1 MNEITDKFNNNSKNK
16 ELTNSLKSKPFLSI
30 SSDFSV
36 EELYNI
42 LSKNPYLINTE
53 DEKNETFLSYAI
65 KRNNIDIINLLLTSP
80 IINLTY
86 QNEKTGNTYLHLAVI
101 HQNIKLIKEL
111 LKKNIFID
119 IQNNEGNTALH
130 LAYYVNNINIIKLL
144 IENNIDFAIKNRK
157 GLTAEEID
165 PIENISDIPGYN
177 INNELNINL
186 NTNKKN
192 ANDVNL
198 NLSNSGE
205 TKYKSSLKT
214 KGDNYLKE
222 KNYKNSENNFNNIK
236 NNHKKYLSNGFCYL
250 FEDKNDSININKED
264 INDLNIN
271 NFDIRLSNIS
281 DKNDDIDNIEIDNL
295 KTIKNDFPLNPEFD
309 LSTINAQKNSLDTN
323 INTNKKK
330 EKINKSSN
338 KSLYEFLSQINMQKY
353 YDNLNNNGFEYVNI
367 IIEDTKLG
375 NNLTD
380 AQLKMININIPG
392 DRAKILIRF
401 EEKADLF
408 DFNVP
413 KNVYYFLNDISLNK
427 IESDLNLIKLNNWLK
442 NIKLEQYLKNF
453 IDNGYYST
461 ELLLFQTLSKN
472 PLNDDILK
480 NEFRIEKLGH
490 RARILNKLKEESK
503 KYLKNLRDSIVTFH
517 AEENSKICSECCL
530 V

>member
-1 MNEITDKFNNNSKNK
+1 MNEISDKFNNSSKNK
-16 ELTNSLKSKPFLSI
+16 ELTNSIKSNPFLSI
-30 SSDFSV
+30 SSNFSV

-53 DEKNETFLSYAI
+53 DEQNETFLSYAI

-101 HQNIKLIKEL
+101 HQNIKLIKQL
-111 LKKNIFID
+111 LEKNIFID

-144 IENNIDFAIKNRK
+144 IENNIDFGIKNKK

-165 PIENISDIPGYN
+165 PIENINDIPGYN
-177 INNELNINL
+177 INNEININL

-192 ANDVNL
+192 LND
-198 NLSNSGE
+198 LSNSGE

-214 KGDNYLKE
+214 KGDNCIKE
-222 KNYKNSENNFNNIK
+222 K
-236 NNHKKYLSNGFCYL
+236 
-250 FEDKNDSININKED
+250 NKED
-264 INDLNIN
+264 IYINDININ
-271 NFDIRLSNIS
+271 NFDIRLSNII
-281 DKNDDIDNIEIDNL
+281 DKNDNIDNLDNVDNISIDDL
-295 KTIKNDFPLNPEFD
+295 KTIKNDFPLNQEFD
-309 LSTINAQKNSLDTN
+309 LSTINAQNN
-323 INTNKKK
+323 INTSINKNKKK

-367 IIEDTKLG
+367 IIEDTILG

-380 AQLKMININIPG
+380 TQLKMININIPG

-401 EEKADLF
+401 EEKANLF

-413 KNVYYFLNDISLNK
+413 KNVYYFINNININTIKNDC
-427 IESDLNLIKLNNWLK
+427 NLIKLNNWLK

-461 ELLLFQTLSKN
+461 ELLLFQALSKN

-503 KYLKNLRDSIVTFH
+503 NYLKYLRDSIVTFH
-517 AEENSKICSECCL
+517 AEENSKICSECFL

>member
-1 MNEITDKFNNNSKNK
+1 MNENSDKFNNSSKNK
-16 ELTNSLKSKPFLSI
+16 ELTNSIKSNPFLSI
-30 SSDFSV
+30 SSNFSV

-53 DEKNETFLSYAI
+53 DEQNETFLSYAI

-101 HQNIKLIKEL
+101 HQNIKLIKQL
-111 LKKNIFID
+111 LEKNIFID

-144 IENNIDFAIKNRK
+144 IENNIDFGIKNKK

-165 PIENISDIPGYN
+165 PIENINDIPGYN
-177 INNELNINL
+177 INNEININL

-192 ANDVNL
+192 LND
-198 NLSNSGE
+198 LSNSGE

-214 KGDNYLKE
+214 KGDNCIKE
-222 KNYKNSENNFNNIK
+222 K
-236 NNHKKYLSNGFCYL
+236 
-250 FEDKNDSININKED
+250 NKED
-264 INDLNIN
+264 IYINDININ
-271 NFDIRLSNIS
+271 NFDIRLSNII
-281 DKNDDIDNIEIDNL
+281 DKNDNIDNLDNVDNISIDDL
-295 KTIKNDFPLNPEFD
+295 KTIKNDFPLNQEFD
-309 LSTINAQKNSLDTN
+309 LSTINAQNN
-323 INTNKKK
+323 INTSINKNKKK

-367 IIEDTKLG
+367 IIEDTILG

-380 AQLKMININIPG
+380 TQLKMININIPG

-401 EEKADLF
+401 EEKANLF

-413 KNVYYFLNDISLNK
+413 KNVYYFINNININTIKNDC
-427 IESDLNLIKLNNWLK
+427 NLIKLNNWLK

-461 ELLLFQTLSKN
+461 ELLLFQALSKN

-503 KYLKNLRDSIVTFH
+503 NYLKYLRDSIVTFH
-517 AEENSKICSECCL
+517 AEENSKICSECFL

>member
-1 MNEITDKFNNNSKNK
+1 MNEISDKFNNSSKNK
-16 ELTNSLKSKPFLSI
+16 ELTNSIKSNPFLSI
-30 SSDFSV
+30 SSNFSV

-101 HQNIKLIKEL
+101 HQNIKLIKQL
-111 LKKNIFID
+111 LEKNIFID

-144 IENNIDFAIKNRK
+144 IENNIDFGIKNKK

-165 PIENISDIPGYN
+165 PIENINDIPGYN
-177 INNELNINL
+177 VNNELNRCL
-186 NTNKKN
+186 NTNKKYS
-192 ANDVNL
+192 ND
-198 NLSNSGE
+198 LSNSGE

-214 KGDNYLKE
+214 KGDNCIKE
-222 KNYKNSENNFNNIK
+222 K
-236 NNHKKYLSNGFCYL
+236 
-250 FEDKNDSININKED
+250 NKED
-264 INDLNIN
+264 ININDANIN
-271 NFDIRLSNIS
+271 NFDIRLSNII
-281 DKNDDIDNIEIDNL
+281 DKNDNLDNVDNISIDNL
-295 KTIKNDFPLNPEFD
+295 ETIKNDFPLNQEFD
-309 LSTINAQKNSLDTN
+309 LSTIKTQNN
-323 INTNKKK
+323 INKSININNKKK
-330 EKINKSSN
+330 EKIDKSSN

-375 NNLTD
+375 NNITD

-401 EEKADLF
+401 EEKANLF

-413 KNVYYFLNDISLNK
+413 KNVYYYINNINLNT
-427 IESDLNLIKLNNWLK
+427 IENDLNLIKLNNWLK

-480 NEFRIEKLGH
+480 NEFHIDKLGH

-503 KYLKNLRDSIVTFH
+503 NYLKHLRDSIVTFH
-517 AEENSKICSECCL
+517 AEENSKICSECFL

>member
-1 MNEITDKFNNNSKNK
+1 MNEISDKFNNSSKNK
-16 ELTNSLKSKPFLSI
+16 ELTNSIKSNPFLSI
-30 SSDFSV
+30 SSNFSV

-101 HQNIKLIKEL
+101 HQNIKLIKQL
-111 LKKNIFID
+111 LEKNVFID

-144 IENNIDFAIKNRK
+144 IENNIDFGIKNKK

-165 PIENISDIPGYN
+165 PIENINDIPGYN
-177 INNELNINL
+177 ANNELNRCL

-192 ANDVNL
+192 SND
-198 NLSNSGE
+198 LSNSGE

-214 KGDNYLKE
+214 KGDNC
-222 KNYKNSENNFNNIK
+222 IK
-236 NNHKKYLSNGFCYL
+236 
-250 FEDKNDSININKED
+250 DKNKED
-264 INDLNIN
+264 ININDANIN
-271 NFDIRLSNIS
+271 NFDIRLSNII
-281 DKNDDIDNIEIDNL
+281 DKNDNLDNVDNISIDNL
-295 KTIKNDFPLNPEFD
+295 ETIKNDFPLNQEFD
-309 LSTINAQKNSLDTN
+309 LSTIKTQNN
-323 INTNKKK
+323 INKSININNKKK

-375 NNLTD
+375 NNITD

-401 EEKADLF
+401 EEKANLF

-413 KNVYYFLNDISLNK
+413 KNVYYYINNININT
-427 IESDLNLIKLNNWLK
+427 IENDLNLIKLNNWLK

-480 NEFRIEKLGH
+480 NEFHIDKLGH

-503 KYLKNLRDSIVTFH
+503 NYHKHLRDSIVTFH
-517 AEENSKICSECCL
+517 AEENSKICSECIL